1 MTHVT
6 HVFTAPEAAFL
17 VNSFILEG
25 DESIVVIDAQFLVS
39 SARALRRQIDAIG
52 KPIAALILSHPH
64 PDHYNGAAVLL
75 DGLGK
80 VPVLATSA
88 TAEGIRATAE
98 AKRLYWTPHYGTDYP
113 RRFVYPDRI
122 IASGE
127 TLRFG
132 GIELVVDDL
141 GPSEA
146 SDNVALFTPRTG
158 ELFAS
163 DLVYSACH
171 PWLAEGRAAL
181 WLAQLDGVAKR
192 YADVARVHAGH
203 GPSGAIE
210 LLDAQQRYI
219 VDFEDLV
226 RSRIGPAG
234 SVGAATA
241 EIHAIMVEHYPGY
254 PLEFLIDFNAAAIAS
269 AMSAAA

>member
-1 MTHVT
+1 MTHTT
-6 HVFTAPEAAFL
+6 HVFSASEAAFL

-25 DESIVVIDAQFLVS
+25 DESVVVIDAQFLVS

-52 KPIAALILSHPH
+52 KPLAALIISHPH

-75 DGLGK
+75 DGLGE

-88 TAEGIRATAE
+88 TSGGMRATAE
-98 AKRLYWTPHYGTDYP
+98 EKRAYWAPHYGDDYP
-113 RRFVYPDRI
+113 QRFVYPDRV

-141 GPSEA
+141 GASEA
-146 SDNVALFTPRTG
+146 SDNVAFHAPRTG
-158 ELFAS
+158 ELFAG

-171 PWLAEGRAAL
+171 PWLAEGRAQL
-181 WLAQLDGVAKR
+181 WLAQLDAVARR

-203 GPSGAIE
+203 GPSGTIA
-210 LLDAQQRYI
+210 LLDAQRRYI
-219 VDFEDLV
+219 VDFDELV
-226 RSRIGPAG
+226 RSHVGPAG
-234 SVGAATA
+234 LAGPGTA
-241 EIHAIMVEHYPGY
+241 EIHSAMVRRYPGY
-254 PLEFLIDFNAAAIAS
+254 PLEFLIDFNASALAAG
-269 AMSAAA
+269 MSVAA